1 MKTTWSIIHKKT
13 SKLTNK
19 NNTRWLRIN
28 DHVVYN
34 QIAIANE
41 LNSYFLNIAESIS
54 NQRINEKEEEEA
66 SPLQNLLKY
75 FNQPFTDVSWPYI
88 SAKEINKIIDS
99 LKDKNCSGYD
109 EISTKIKKINK
120 SFIISPLIN
129 ICNKMLAQGFY
140 PERYEI
146 LIN

>member
-41 LNSYFLNIAESIS
+41 LNSYFLNISASIS
-54 NQRINEKEEEEA
+54 TKGINEKEEEP
-66 SPLQNLLKY
+66 SPLQNLFKY
-75 FNQPFTDVSWPYI
+75 FNQPFKDTSWPYTSWPYT
-88 SAKEINKIIDS
+88 SAKEINKIIDE
-99 LKDKNCSGYD
+99 G
-109 EISTKIKKINK
+109 
-120 SFIISPLIN
+120 
-129 ICNKMLAQGFY
+129 
-140 PERYEI
+140 
-146 LIN
+146 